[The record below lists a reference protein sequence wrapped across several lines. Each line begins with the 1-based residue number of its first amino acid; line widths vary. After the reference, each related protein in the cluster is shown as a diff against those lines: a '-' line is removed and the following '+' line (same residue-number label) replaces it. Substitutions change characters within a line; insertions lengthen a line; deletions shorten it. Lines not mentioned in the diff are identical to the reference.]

1 MSTEYEYRSDTCNHE
16 YRIWEDA
23 HMTLVLAATPLG
35 NPLDASARLK
45 KAIESAEIIAAED
58 SRRFHRLA
66 SDLEVTF
73 TARIISFFEGNEKER
88 TAEILSLLREGKEV
102 LVVTDA
108 GMPTISD
115 PGFRLM
121 RDAIAENLPTVVI
134 PGPSAP
140 TMAIALSGLPTD
152 RFTFEGFAPRA
163 QGARNTFYEKLRFEE
178 RTMVIFEAPHRLH
191 ESLVEAAEVLGGT
204 RRAAICREMTKTYEE
219 TIRGSLAELVTWADS
234 REVLGEITLVIAGVE
249 EGSQS
254 KSADDAVARVREYE
268 QAGMDRKA
276 AIATV
281 AEELSLPKKIVYA
294 AVVDANKMSR

>member
-1 MSTEYEYRSDTCNHE
+1 M
-16 YRIWEDA
+16 A
-23 HMTLVLAATPLG
+23 LVLAATPLG

-45 KAIESAEIIAAED
+45 MAIESADIIAAED

-66 SDLEVTF
+66 SDLGVTF
-73 TARIISFFEGNEKER
+73 TARIISFFEGNESDR
-88 TAEILSLLREGKEV
+88 TQEILTLLREGKEV

-121 RDAIAENLPTVVI
+121 RDAIAEKLPTIVI

-163 QGARNTFYEKLRFEE
+163 HGARTSFFESLRFEE

-191 ESLVEAAEVLGGT
+191 ESLVDAASILGAD
-204 RRAAICREMTKTYEE
+204 RAAAICREMTKTYEE
-219 TIRGSLAELVTWADS
+219 TIRGPLSELIAWAAG
-234 REVLGEITLVIAGVE
+234 REVLGEITLVIAGVAA
-249 EGSQS
+249 GSEVRT
-254 KSADDAVARVREYE
+254 ADDAVARVREYE
-268 QAGMDRKA
+268 VAGMDRKG

-281 AEELSLPKKIVYA
+281 AEEFSIPKKIVYA

>member
-1 MSTEYEYRSDTCNHE
+1 M
-16 YRIWEDA
+16 A
-23 HMTLVLAATPLG
+23 LVLAATPLG

-45 KAIESAEIIAAED
+45 MAIESAEIIAAED

-66 SDLEVTF
+66 SDLGVTF
-73 TARIISFFEGNEKER
+73 TARIISFFEGNESDR
-88 TAEILSLLREGKEV
+88 TQEILTLLREGKEV

-121 RDAIAENLPTVVI
+121 RDAIAEKLPTIVI

-163 QGARNTFYEKLRFEE
+163 HGARTSFYESLRFEE

-191 ESLVEAAEVLGGT
+191 ESLVDAASILGAD
-204 RRAAICREMTKTYEE
+204 RAAAICREMTKTYEE
-219 TIRGSLAELVTWADS
+219 TIRGPLSELIAWAAG
-234 REVLGEITLVIAGVE
+234 REVLGEITLVIAGVAA
-249 EGSQS
+249 GSEVRT
-254 KSADDAVARVREYE
+254 ADDAVARVREYE
-268 QAGMDRKA
+268 VAGMDRKG

-281 AEELSLPKKIVYA
+281 AVEFSIPKKIVYA

>member
-1 MSTEYEYRSDTCNHE
+1 M
-16 YRIWEDA
+16 A
-23 HMTLVLAATPLG
+23 LVLAATPLG

-45 KAIESAEIIAAED
+45 MAIESAEIIAAED

-66 SDLEVTF
+66 SDLGVTF
-73 TARIISFFEGNEKER
+73 TARIISFFEGNESDR
-88 TAEILSLLREGKEV
+88 TQEILTLLREGKEV

-121 RDAIAENLPTVVI
+121 RDAIAEKLPTIVI

-163 QGARNTFYEKLRFEE
+163 HGARTSFFESLRFEE
-178 RTMVIFEAPHRLH
+178 RTMVVFEAPHRLH
-191 ESLVEAAEVLGGT
+191 ESLVDAASIMGAD
-204 RRAAICREMTKTYEE
+204 RAAAICREMTKTYEE
-219 TIRGSLAELVTWADS
+219 TIRGPLSELITWAAG
-234 REVLGEITLVIAGVE
+234 REVLGEITLVIAGVAA
-249 EGSQS
+249 GSEVRT
-254 KSADDAVARVREYE
+254 ADDAVARVREYE
-268 QAGMDRKA
+268 AAGMDRKG

-281 AEELSLPKKIVYA
+281 AEEFSIPKKIVYA

>member
-1 MSTEYEYRSDTCNHE
+1 M
-16 YRIWEDA
+16 A
-23 HMTLVLAATPLG
+23 LVLAATPLG

-45 KAIESAEIIAAED
+45 MAIESADIIAAED

-66 SDLEVTF
+66 SDLGVTF
-73 TARIISFFEGNEKER
+73 TARIISFFEGNESDR
-88 TAEILSLLREGKEV
+88 TQEILTLLREGKEV

-121 RDAIAENLPTVVI
+121 RDAIAEKLPTIVI

-163 QGARNTFYEKLRFEE
+163 HGARTSFYESLRFEE

-191 ESLVEAAEVLGGT
+191 ESLVDAASILGAD
-204 RRAAICREMTKTYEE
+204 RAAAICREMTKTYEE
-219 TIRGSLAELVTWADS
+219 TIRGPLSELIAWAAG
-234 REVLGEITLVIAGVE
+234 REVLGEITLVIAGVAA
-249 EGSQS
+249 GSEVRT
-254 KSADDAVARVREYE
+254 ADDAVARVREYE
-268 QAGMDRKA
+268 VAGMDRKG

-281 AEELSLPKKIVYA
+281 AEEFSIPKKIVYA